1 MIKLRRDILKLLF
14 LAAVLFYCLHSSS
27 CANTHGSPTGGP
39 KDTIPPIVVAAM
51 PDSNSTGVPTDIS
64 SISITFNEYIQL
76 KEANKN
82 ILLSPPQKKRIKTK
96 LRGKSLLVSFEE
108 PLDTNRSYTLY
119 FGSAI
124 ADNNEGNVFE
134 NYAYSFSTGER
145 LDSLLYS
152 GTVLDYSTLLPLKG
166 ITVALYENPKDSAV
180 MTILPDAVTKSD
192 QWGYFCFRNLKGCNY
207 TLYAFM
213 DDNNNN
219 LYDPGIESVGFL
231 DSTIIPVIV
240 MDSTRTQLARY
251 NLEDTLSCMARPIE
265 CSVYLFRE
273 KNGTQYIRDYKRI
286 SNKGAYIKFGAIEA
300 RIDSFSITGIRDKQI
315 IKQFNQ
321 LGDSL
326 TFWINEPRK
335 LPDTLTLA
343 IKYMKSDSLN
353 RLVPTVEELRLVAP
367 PQKKEDDKKGQQTF
381 EEERKREDLLEFDLE
396 ADPKMIEQT
405 GFIFTFNEPLVTH
418 NTDSIIF
425 TMSTPR
431 GVVTEELFTFEPD
444 SIDVNRYYLRPV
456 TQFKVGNEYNLLI
469 PQATFKDINGFT
481 NDTTE
486 IKVTLP
492 TDDRLSSL
500 NLNVT
505 NVEGRYIVELVNET
519 RNRQFRQYIIRRDSL
534 LQFPYLDAGRY
545 SIRITQDKNNNGL
558 LDVGNVLKKIQPE
571 MVRLYRL
578 AGNSVV
584 LEIGEKMDIEQEVDI
599 RALFNDEALKEGEPL
614 GEKPAEEPLRGLP
627 SEVDG
632 GNNKI
637 IEEN

>member
-1 MIKLRRDILKLLF
+1 MVKLKRNIFRLLF
-14 LAAVLFYCLHSSS
+14 LAAVLFYCFHSSS

-39 KDTIPPIVVAAM
+39 KDTIPPVVVAAM
-51 PDSNSTGVPTDIS
+51 PDSNSTGVPADIS

-76 KEANKN
+76 KEANRN
-82 ILLSPPQKKRIKTK
+82 ILLSPPQKKRVKTRM
-96 LRGKSLLVSFEE
+96 RGKSLLVSFEE
-108 PLDTNRSYTLY
+108 SLDTNRSYTLY
-119 FGSAI
+119 FGSAL
-124 ADNNEGNVFE
+124 ADNNEGNILE
-134 NYAYSFSTGER
+134 NYAYSFSTGDH

-166 ITVALYENPKDSAV
+166 VTVALYENPKDSAV
-180 MTILPDAVTKSD
+180 MTTLPDAITRSD
-192 QWGYFCFRNLKGCNY
+192 QWGYFCFRNLKGCSY
-207 TLYAFM
+207 TIYAFM

-219 LYDPGIESVGFL
+219 LYDPGTESVGFL

-251 NLEDTLSCMARPIE
+251 NPEDTLSCMARPIE

-286 SNKGAYIKFGAIEA
+286 SNKGAYIKFGAIDAQIE
-300 RIDSFSITGIRDKQI
+300 SFSITGIRDEQI

-326 TFWINEPRK
+326 AFWINEPRK
-335 LPDTLTLA
+335 LPDTLNLA

-353 RLVPTVEELRLVAP
+353 RLVPTVEELKLVAP
-367 PQKKEDDKKGQQTF
+367 PQKKENDKKGQQTPQ
-381 EEERKREDLLEFDLE
+381 EEKKREDLLEFKLE

-405 GFIFTFNEPLVTH
+405 GFIFTFNEPIVTH

-431 GVVTEELFTFEPD
+431 GVVTRERFTFEPD
-444 SIDVNRYYLRPV
+444 SMDINRYYLHPV
-456 TQFKVGNEYNLLI
+456 TQFKVGNEYSLLI

-486 IKVTLP
+486 SKVALP

-500 NLNVT
+500 NLDVT
-505 NVEGRYIVELVNET
+505 NVDGRYIVELVNET
-519 RNRQFRQYIIRRDSL
+519 RNRQFREYIIRQDSL
-534 LQFPYLDAGRY
+534 LRFPYLDAGRY

-558 LDVGNVLKKIQPE
+558 LDVGIVLNRVQPE
-571 MVRLYRL
+571 KVRLYRME
-578 AGNSVV
+578 GNSVV
-584 LEIGEKMDIEQEVDI
+584 LEIGEKMDLEQEVDI
-599 RALFNDEALKEGEPL
+599 KALFSDGAVKDE
-614 GEKPAEEPLRGLP
+614 RQP
-627 SEVDG
+627 SEAG
-632 GNNKI
+632 GVNNEI